1 MRISDWSSDVCS
13 SDLGAPAWWV
23 TGQALDLL
31 LALAHFIASRPG
43 SMAMLPVFPEWTF
56 ALVVFGGLWISLW
69 RSGARYYGLVP
80 LLMGLA
86 FMASST
92 PPDLLVT
99 GDGRHLAVQVPGGGL
114 AILRARRSEE
124 HTSELQS
131 LMRISY

>member
-1 MRISDWSSDVCS
+1 
-13 SDLGAPAWWV
+13 
-23 TGQALDLL
+23 
-31 LALAHFIASRPG
+31 
-43 SMAMLPVFPEWTF
+43 MLPVFPEWTV

-114 AILRARRSEE
+114 AILRARAGDYVRDTLSESEGFEGELVNIEDLRSEE
-124 HTSELQS
+124 RRVGKECVSMCRS
-131 LMRISY
+131 RWWP

>member
-1 MRISDWSSDVCS
+1 MTV
-13 SDLGAPAWWV
+13 
-23 TGQALDLL
+23 QALDLL
-31 LALAHFIASRPG
+31 VAFVHVIASRPG
-43 SMAMLPVFPEWTF
+43 SMVMLSVFPAWTC

-114 AILRARRSEE
+114 AILRARAGDYVRDTLSESAGFEGELVRSEE

-131 LMRISY
+131 LMRT

>member
-13 SDLGAPAWWV
+13 SDL
-23 TGQALDLL
+23 
-31 LALAHFIASRPG
+31 
-43 SMAMLPVFPEWTF
+43 
-56 ALVVFGGLWISLW
+56 
-69 RSGARYYGLVP
+69 YYGLVP

-99 GDGRHLAVQVPGGGL
+99 ADGRHLAVQVPGGGL
-114 AILRARRSEE
+114 AILRARAGDYVRDTLSESAGFEGELVNIEDLRSEE

-131 LMRISY
+131 LMRI